1 MTRTQA
7 PSRRANPEEKLHRAV
22 TVLLH
27 AILDPDDVLY
37 FHVPNGGKRDAV
49 AGAKLK
55 AMGALPGVPDLY
67 IAWEDHTLWIELK
80 APKGTVSEAQRA
92 FAHRAIMIGHDVH
105 VCRSVDEVLNV
116 LDVMGVPTRGRV
128 AA

>member
-1 MTRTQA
+1 MLFR
-7 PSRRANPEEKLHRAV
+7 
-22 TVLLH
+22 
-27 AILDPDDVLY
+27 AILDPEVVWM
-37 FHVPNGGKRDAV
+37 HTPNGGKRDAV

-67 IAWEDHTLWIELK
+67 IAWPGHTLWIELK
-80 APKGTVSEAQRA
+80 APKGSVSEAQRT
-92 FAHRAIMIGHDVH
+92 FAHRAINIGHDVH
-105 VCRSVDEVLNV
+105 ICRSVDEVLNV

>member
-1 MTRTQA
+1 M
-7 PSRRANPEEKLHRAV
+7 LFRAV
-22 TVLLH
+22 LAPEV
-27 AILDPDDVLY
+27 VW

-67 IAWEDHTLWIELK
+67 LAWEGHTLWIELK
-80 APKGTVSEAQRA
+80 APKGTVREPQRT
-92 FAHRAIMIGHDVH
+92 FAHRAINIGHDVH
-105 VCRSVDEVLNV
+105 ICRSVDEVLNV
-116 LDVMGVPTRGRV
+116 LHVMGVPMRAKV